1 MNERTATAS
10 RATAKA
16 TTTAR
21 LAAALR
27 GAHFHATAGGTAW
40 FAAATLALA
49 VAMHGAAETLA
60 SRIAKQ
66 EEYVGVAPPVALVPW
81 FFAGSFFPITAMP
94 GGLTAFARVLP
105 LTHALAL
112 MRYGL
117 VDRSG
122 AGLHDIWGMS
132 DTTVMAGLSLA
143 VVVAF
148 AALLCAVAVRSF
160 TRSALH

>member
-1 MNERTATAS
+1 MARAVVHVEDQSLHLADMRRRIKAIFLGSVGNLVEWYDFYVYTAF
-10 RATAKA
+10 
-16 TTTAR
+16 
-21 LAAALR
+21 AL
-27 GAHFHATAGGTAW
+27 
-40 FAAATLALA
+40 
-49 VAMHGAAETLA
+49 
-60 SRIAKQ
+60 
-66 EEYVGVAPPVALVPW
+66 Y
-81 FFAGSFFPITAMP
+81 FAGSFFPITAMP